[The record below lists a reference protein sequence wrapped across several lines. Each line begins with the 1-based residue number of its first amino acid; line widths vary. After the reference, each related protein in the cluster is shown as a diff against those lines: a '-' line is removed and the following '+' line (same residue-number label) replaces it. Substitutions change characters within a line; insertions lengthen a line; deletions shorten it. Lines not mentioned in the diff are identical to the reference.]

1 MRFKLSKNP
10 KTGAVTI
17 AYKEPEGFPIKFK
30 WTATVALDGT
40 IKSTPMVIKQQLP
53 MPAPQPAPQPVQP
66 PANQ

>member
-40 IKSTPMVIKQQLP
+40 IKSTPMVIKRQP
-53 MPAPQPAPQPVQP
+53 PQP
-66 PANQ
+66 